1 MVICYPHSF
10 NHFIFFPFQLF
21 VTGVSFGGAVAL
33 IVVAFLNADER
44 VVLVYLALTC
54 VAFGVTGYNI
64 IQHAC

>member
-10 NHFIFFPFQLF
+10 NHFIFFLF
-21 VTGVSFGGAVAL
+21 SYLLQVYRLGGAVAL